1 MATPCDG
8 IVECR
13 DGQDEDCEDDKLI
26 FIISVALLFLTTT
39 CIYLYIVFVRLPL
52 WKKSIFRDFD
62 DGNMDSESRR
72 FDCSGL
78 KGNKLA
84 KFKVIIT
91 KSVSL
96 CNSQGYFSILFQN
109 DLSQKQ
115 CAEALAEEGFFTK
128 IKEII
133 LKYAVKRNDLASPL
147 TISICISENYLD
159 LWFNKSL
166 TLSQ

>member
-62 DGNMDSESRR
+62 DGNMDLESRR

-78 KGNKLA
+78 KGIKLA
-84 KFKVIIT
+84 KLKVIIT

-96 CNSQGYFSILFQN
+96 CNSQDDTFPSFFRMIYHKSNVLKHWLKKDFSPR
-109 DLSQKQ
+109 S
-115 CAEALAEEGFFTK
+115 
-128 IKEII
+128 
-133 LKYAVKRNDLASPL
+133 RR
-147 TISICISENYLD
+147 
-159 LWFNKSL
+159 
-166 TLSQ
+166 